1 MQGDEARLLLGF
13 PPNSRP
19 TPSQIKAA
27 YRKKVW
33 ESHPDLF
40 PVHEKRSAES
50 KFKLIA
56 EAYTCLQSDLC
67 NDLSSKSKKAGYL
80 RDMTICSFI
89 ISFMVATTWDKLL
102 RAAKNCH
109 KRAMVYMFVNQ
120 ISMLGS
126 VLDDDWLV
134 EAEKQAM
141 QEDEE
146 ITYND
151 VQQFYGDDM
160 DELNSVT
167 IDDDS
172 LDFLDDGSTD

>member
-1 MQGDEARLLLGF
+1 
-13 PPNSRP
+13 
-19 TPSQIKAA
+19 
-27 YRKKVW
+27 
-33 ESHPDLF
+33 
-40 PVHEKRSAES
+40 
-50 KFKLIA
+50 
-56 EAYTCLQSDLC
+56 
-67 NDLSSKSKKAGYL
+67 
-80 RDMTICSFI
+80 
-89 ISFMVATTWDKLL
+89 MVATTWDKLL

-109 KRAMVYMFVNQ
+109 KRAMLYMFVNQ

-172 LDFLDDGSTD
+172 LDFLDDGSGREGSYSATYSRVVRTGVPKAHGGRRNRGLIQIPFLLIVLGTVGLGGLNATRGLNSEFINLVRAYRKQKEACPSHNPFLP

>member
-56 EAYTCLQSDLC
+56 EAYTCLQSG
-67 NDLSSKSKKAGYL
+67 SGREGSYSATYSRVVRTGVPKAHGGRRNRGL
-80 RDMTICSFI
+80 IQIPFLLIVLGT
-89 ISFMVATTWDKLL
+89 VGLGGLNAT
-102 RAAKNCH
+102 R
-109 KRAMVYMFVNQ
+109 
-120 ISMLGS
+120 G
-126 VLDDDWLV
+126 
-134 EAEKQAM
+134 
-141 QEDEE
+141 
-146 ITYND
+146 
-151 VQQFYGDDM
+151 
-160 DELNSVT
+160 LNSEF
-167 IDDDS
+167 INLIRAYRKQKEACPS
-172 LDFLDDGSTD
+172 HNPFLP